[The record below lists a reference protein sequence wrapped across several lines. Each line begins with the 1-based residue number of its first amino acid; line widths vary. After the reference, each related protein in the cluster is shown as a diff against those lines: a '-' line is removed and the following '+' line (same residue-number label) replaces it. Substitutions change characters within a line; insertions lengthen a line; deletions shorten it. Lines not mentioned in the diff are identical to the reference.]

1 VEVNFDKN
9 GFFYC
14 LKATFLIGAV
24 FFVGRFVAAEY
35 ALFAEGPEAI
45 GAPAYVAVEKSSAA
59 AGPQEPEYQELAQA
73 DGIFANGE
81 EVLAKSRELSEAGEE
96 FIYIDLDSMKLTIY
110 KGKEEVRIFP
120 VMAKGRPGSFFETPS
135 GFYEINYKETN
146 HFSSIGKVW
155 MPYSM
160 HIFGNYF
167 IHGWPY
173 YPNGKPVEAA
183 YSGGCIRLSKAGSKE
198 LFSFAK
204 EGMQV
209 LIYDKKSMEPVFA
222 GNSYFRKVL
231 STKNSKPL
239 AISADAALAADF
251 ETGQILFS
259 KEQKAVFPIAS
270 VTKLMTALVASE
282 SFQTKVFRVD
292 KEALETYGNSAGLVE
307 GELFDSEELLYPL
320 LLASS
325 NDAAALYQEQGWN
338 FMRSMNQKALAVG
351 MRNTYYEDPSGLD
364 QRNTSTP
371 EDLFKLLQYI
381 YNNKKPIFDI
391 LSLDKYKLI
400 SKNKKKAHV
409 WENVNWP
416 KEDGRFISGKSG
428 YTDEALQ
435 TMAGVYKVKLS
446 EGEERNIAV
455 IVLHSLDREKDINKI
470 IKNLE
475 ENIFY
480 GNVLVKNPPE
490 ETESPT
496 KIIFNEA
503 NIFEAV
509 KPFQLGR

>member
-1 VEVNFDKN
+1 MDVDFDKG

-14 LKATFLIGAV
+14 VKAVFLIVAV
-24 FFVGRFVAAEY
+24 FFVGNFASGEYAEFVADPVA
-35 ALFAEGPEAI
+35 A
-45 GAPAYVAVEKSSAA
+45 GAPAYAAVERSLASA
-59 AGPQEPEYQELAQA
+59 PQEPEYQELAQA

-81 EVLAKSRELSEAGEE
+81 EVLIKSRELSEAGEE
-96 FIYIDLDSMKLTIY
+96 FIYIDLDAMKLIVY
-110 KGKEEVRIFP
+110 KGKEEVKTFA

-135 GFYEINYKETN
+135 GFYKINYKETN

-173 YPNGKPVEAA
+173 YPSGKPVEAA
-183 YSGGCIRLSKAGSKE
+183 FSGGCIRLSKADSKE
-198 LFSFAK
+198 LFSLTK
-204 EGMQV
+204 EGMPV
-209 LIYDKKSMEPVFA
+209 LIYDKNVSEPVFA
-222 GNSYFRKVL
+222 ENSYFRKVL
-231 STKNSKPL
+231 SAKNLKPL
-239 AISADAALAADF
+239 AISAGAALAADF
-251 ETGQILFS
+251 DTGQVLFS
-259 KEQKAVFPIAS
+259 KDPTAAFPMAS

-282 SFQTKVFRVD
+282 SFQTKIFRVD
-292 KEALETYGNSAGLVE
+292 KKALETYGNSAGLVE
-307 GELFDSEELLYPL
+307 GELFGSEELLYPL
-320 LLASS
+320 LLTSS
-325 NDAAALYQEQGWN
+325 NDVAALYQEQGRN
-338 FMRSMNQKALAVG
+338 FIRSMNQKASAVG
-351 MRNTYYEDPSGLD
+351 MRNTYYEDASGLD
-364 QRNTSTP
+364 LRNASTP

-391 LSLDKYKLI
+391 LSLDEYR
-400 SKNKKKAHV
+400 STSRNRKKAHV
-409 WENVNWP
+409 WENVNWS
-416 KEDGRFISGKSG
+416 KEDSRFISGKSG

-446 EGEERNIAV
+446 EGEEQNIAI
-455 IVLHSLDREKDINKI
+455 IVLHSADREKDIDKI

-480 GNVLVKNPPE
+480 GNILVKNPSE
-490 ETESPT
+490 AKDSPR

-509 KPFQLGR
+509 RK